1 MKRTVVCVSHATG
14 SGGADLGRAVAEK
27 LGFRL
32 IDEEVISRAAEAQKV
47 SVEELADAERRRS
60 LLERILHDVAFG
72 AAAAGY
78 DMTAVMA
85 PTDMLDQNSLR
96 GLIRR
101 SIEEIADE
109 GNVVIVSHAASHAL
123 ADRDDV
129 LRVLVTASPAVRT
142 SRLVGAGL
150 SEKDA
155 AKSISANDAGRAS
168 YLKRFYGVSEELPT
182 HYDLTVNTDR
192 IGAEEWSDLVVG
204 AASS

>member
-78 DMTAVMA
+78 DMTVVMA

-142 SRLVGAGL
+142 RRLVEAGL

-155 AKSISANDAGRAS
+155 AKSINANDAGRAS

-204 AASS
+204 AASA

>member
-1 MKRTVVCVSHATG
+1 MKRTVVCLSHATG
-14 SGGADLGRAVAEK
+14 SGGTELGRIVADK

-32 IDEEVISRAAEAQKV
+32 IDEEIISRAAEAQKV
-47 SVEELADAERRRS
+47 SVEELADVERRKS
-60 LLERILHDVAFG
+60 LLDRILHDVAFG

-85 PTDMLDQNSLR
+85 PTDMLDPNTLR

-101 SIEEIADE
+101 SIEETADE
-109 GNVVIVSHAASHAL
+109 GNVVIVSHAASLAL

-129 LRVLVTASPAVRT
+129 LRVLVTGSPEVRT
-142 SRLVGAGL
+142 RRLVDGGL

-155 AKSISANDAGRAS
+155 AKSISANDAGRAN

-182 HYDLTVNTDR
+182 HYDITVNTDR
-192 IGAEEWSDLVVG
+192 IPATEWSDLVVG
-204 AASS
+204 AASL